1 MQENKEGLEL
11 LKAAIEK
18 AGYTGKVFPL
28 SSLLSSWSNLNIL
41 SISNHLWQVVIGMDV
56 AASEFFSEKDK
67 TYDLNFKEDVRIAA
81 FYYDLCYIS
90 IYR

>member
-1 MQENKEGLEL
+1 MIQPKR
-11 LKAAIEK
+11 I
-18 AGYTGKVFPL
+18 VDFD
-28 SSLLSSWSNLNIL
+28 
-41 SISNHLWQVVIGMDV
+41 HLWQVVIGMDV